1 MSDNSRKFL
10 RAERGKYSLEE
21 KNALGE
27 LVKKYKEEYYKQ
39 VENSAIQINYNGKM
53 RKHTKKTPR
62 EGFIAR
68 AVGEFYDDLK
78 DVKHPKFTAAFGWHG
93 GGLATLR
100 ISENEILN
108 STEIKLFFGEVLR
121 KPSK

>member
-27 LVKKYKEEYYKQ
+27 LVKKYKEEYDKQ

-53 RKHTKKTPR
+53 RKHTKKLH
-62 EGFIAR
+62 
-68 AVGEFYDDLK
+68 VKDLLL
-78 DVKHPKFTAAFGWHG
+78 
-93 GGLATLR
+93 GL
-100 ISENEILN
+100 
-108 STEIKLFFGEVLR
+108 
-121 KPSK
+121 